1 MHLEDARTKIIAAI
15 GRMNALYEA
24 PVFNEWVLVKLGSE
38 KVVILAYQGSRAET
52 YKRNFQVDMTP
63 LKTELGQERLEIGN
77 FVFVSTA
84 HGTHFD
90 ACIRLGT
97 SSYLFCN
104 NTEKSMIDIR
114 ANSLWL
120 NAQKPFLELSM
131 LFGEDP
137 LV

>member
-1 MHLEDARTKIIAAI
+1 M
-15 GRMNALYEA
+15 
-24 PVFNEWVLVKLGSE
+24 KLGSE
-38 KVVILAYQGSRAET
+38 KVVILAYHSSRAES

-63 LKTELGQERLEIGN
+63 LKTELGQEWLEIGN
-77 FVFVSTA
+77 FVFVGPA

-120 NAQKPFLELSM
+120 NAQKLFLELSM